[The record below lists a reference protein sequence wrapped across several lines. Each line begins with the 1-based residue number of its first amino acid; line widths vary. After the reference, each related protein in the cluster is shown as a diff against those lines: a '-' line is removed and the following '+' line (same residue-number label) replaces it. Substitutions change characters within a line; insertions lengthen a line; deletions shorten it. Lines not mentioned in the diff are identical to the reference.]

1 MKPGMSKPA
10 QQHRERRRGS
20 VYPRALPIGAE
31 MLGDINYDLLSKNLP
46 SLGKLRRKRNLGCP
60 CSSDSLCYISL
71 SHLTILTYSSIPWR
85 LGVGLSF
92 QVIGFVL
99 GVMNQCFLSLA
110 PKSFLFEA
118 RYGPSYLQDE
128 DAILRNS
135 FMIPIIHPT
144 WPLILLIIAILPVG
158 LSLTYRD
165 FDGGTSH
172 IGVNN
177 RTGRVYSSTAPPGLQ
192 ESGTGGIGLSLMAN
206 AVLSFYSAHTKFF
219 YRSRGMY

>member
-110 PKSFLFEA
+110 PKFLSFSKLALDPHGFKIKMPV
-118 RYGPSYLQDE
+118 Y
-128 DAILRNS
+128 AIL
-135 FMIPIIHPT
+135 
-144 WPLILLIIAILPVG
+144 LC
-158 LSLTYRD
+158 
-165 FDGGTSH
+165 
-172 IGVNN
+172 
-177 RTGRVYSSTAPPGLQ
+177 
-192 ESGTGGIGLSLMAN
+192 
-206 AVLSFYSAHTKFF
+206 
-219 YRSRGMY
+219 YRSHTLPGHSSC